1 MATNEVEDF
10 RQLLA
15 DDVARLSTG
24 NGQYTVDSFA
34 TLMADYLREGEVIP
48 DVSIRAIRA
57 NGPHGK
63 SMSILGFGHDVAE
76 DSLNILI
83 GGYASPPYQ
92 MIPKT
97 DLGRF
102 MDAGIAFVE
111 NSVNGWIEDNLE
123 ESSDAVED
131 AISICEIAKEVK
143 TIKFRVVTNRE
154 KSDRVKNIDNIEIAG
169 IPASFDIWDINRTY
183 ELSRSSSGREEFTID
198 FTAWSPKGL
207 LALVGDSG
215 TEAGGD
221 TYLATIPGN
230 ILADIFDEYGSR
242 LLEQNVRTFLSTR
255 GKINKGIQKTLV
267 DKPERFLAY
276 NNGLTTTATEME
288 VVDEGEYVWIHS
300 IKNLQIVN
308 GGQTTSSL
316 SYFRRNNKNSEE
328 KLRNVKVQMKLVLVE
343 ESEIDAES
351 LVSAVARYANS
362 QNKVSEADLA
372 SNSQYHV
379 DLENLSKRIAAPA
392 EEGKQYQT
400 YWFYERARG
409 QWENQR
415 ATSKRRKEFELRFPK
430 NQKIDKTTWAK
441 YQATWAQ
448 QPHTVSK
455 GAQANFLEFSKDIY
469 KMTSEKPELVDEN
482 YFKTGVAKSILF
494 EKTRSAIMKSNW
506 YETGYL
512 ANIVTYTVARFAYE
526 LETKFPDMELD
537 FKKIWANQDISGA
550 LSDALASI
558 GFTVREILTDETR
571 QQKNVSQY
579 AKTELCWMK
588 VKEAFML
595 LPNSVITNELVS
607 KKSSSA
613 NPQIVYDVLER
624 VIAVPP
630 ETYQSILQELNK
642 KSLIAQSEIDV
653 VLHSVIYSSDVKSS
667 ISEEDAETLFSLLK
681 RATMNGIIEADSF

>member
-10 RQLLA
+10 RQLLT

-24 NGQYTVDSFA
+24 SGQYTLDSFA
-34 TLMADYLREGEVIP
+34 TVMADYLREGEVIP

-63 SMSILGFGHDVAE
+63 SMSILGFGHDAAE

-83 GGYASPPYQ
+83 GDYATPPYQ
-92 MIPKT
+92 VIPKT
-97 DLGRF
+97 DLDRF
-102 MDAGIAFVE
+102 MDAGIAFVD

-131 AISICEIAKEVK
+131 AISIGEIAKEVK
-143 TIKFRVVTNRE
+143 SIKFRVITNRE
-154 KSDRVKNIDNIEIAG
+154 KSDRVKSIDSVEIAG

-183 ELSRSSSGREEFTID
+183 DLSRSSSGREEFTVD
-198 FTAWSPKGL
+198 FTTWNPKGL

-267 DKPERFLAY
+267 DEPERFLAY

-316 SYFRRNNKNSEE
+316 SYFRRNNKNSKE
-328 KLRNVKVQMKLVLVE
+328 KLRDVKVQMKLVLVE

-372 SNSQYHV
+372 SNSQYHI

-415 ATSKRRKEFELRFPK
+415 ASSKRRKEFELRFPK

-455 GAQANFLEFSKDIY
+455 GAQANFLEFSKDVY
-469 KMTSEKPELVDEN
+469 KMTGEKPDLVDEN
-482 YFKTGVAKSILF
+482 YFKTGVAKAILF
-494 EKTRSAIMKSNW
+494 EKTRSAIMKSDW

-537 FKKIWANQDISGA
+537 FKKIWANQDISDA

-558 GFTVREILTDETR
+558 GFTVREALTDETR

-579 AKTELCWMK
+579 AKTELCWRK
-588 VKEAFML
+588 VKEAFTL
-595 LPNSVITNELVS
+595 LPNSVITNELVA
-607 KKSSSA
+607 KKNSSA
-613 NPQIVYDVLER
+613 DPQIVHDVLER
-624 VIAVPP
+624 VVAVPP
-630 ETYQSILQELNK
+630 ETYQNVLQELNK

-653 VLHSVIYSSDVKSS
+653 VLHSVIYSSNVKSS
-667 ISEEDAETLFSLLK
+667 ISEEDADTLFSLLK
-681 RATMNGIIEADSF
+681 RAAMNGIIEADSF